1 MNYQDKFYAQYVS
14 THTLSLY
21 GAESLESIRER
32 FFAWKKYF
40 GEFLPKDSNARILDL
55 GCGSGSLVYWL
66 HEMGFRNAEG
76 IDVSGEQVAQA
87 STLGI
92 KHIRRG
98 NVSEFLKANVG
109 IYDAIFAQDL
119 MEHLT
124 KPEIL
129 DIAESVHK
137 SLKENG
143 VFIIQTLNAENLLWG
158 RLRWGDFTH
167 ETAFTKSGI
176 GQVLRVSGFRAI
188 EVHPQRPVVHGLKS
202 LARYVVWRV
211 FELIM
216 HAYLI
221 VETGSSHGIFTQN
234 LIVAAHK

>member
-1 MNYQDKFYAQYVS
+1 MNYRDKFYAQYVS
-14 THTLSLY
+14 THTSPLY
-21 GAESLESIRER
+21 GTESLGSIRER
-32 FFAWKKYF
+32 FLAWERYF
-40 GEFLPKDSNARILDL
+40 GKFLPSDKKARILDL

-66 HEMGFRNAEG
+66 QKKGFENAEG

-87 STLGI
+87 SALGI
-92 KHIRRG
+92 KNVRQG
-98 NVSEFLKANVG
+98 NVSEFLKANTG
-109 IYDAIFAQDL
+109 TYDVIFAQDL
-119 MEHLT
+119 MEHFT

-129 DIAESVHK
+129 DVAESVRS

-167 ETAFTKSGI
+167 ETAFTKGGI
-176 GQVLRVSGFRAI
+176 GQMLRVSGFHTI
-188 EVHPQRPVVHGLKS
+188 EVYPQRPVVHGLKS
-202 LARYVVWRV
+202 FLRYVLWRF

-221 VETGSSHGIFTQN
+221 VETGSSRGIFTQN
-234 LIVAAHK
+234 LIVAAHQ